1 MKKTFLGLG
10 LLLSIGCSND
20 EQFVSETE
28 NSEIFKTNSVLEPTL
43 VNPTI
48 QNYYENIKIVVFATQ
63 INTADVALSLTDR
76 NIGLVDEITNF
87 HITVE
92 ETD

>member
-10 LLLSIGCSND
+10 LLLTIGCSND

-43 VNPTI
+43 VNPTFRIIMKILKLLFLQRKLI
-48 QNYYENIKIVVFATQ
+48 QQ
-63 INTADVALSLTDR
+63 M
-76 NIGLVDEITNF
+76 
-87 HITVE
+87 
-92 ETD
+92 

>member
-1 MKKTFLGLG
+1 MDYFLPLG
-10 LLLSIGCSND
+10 VVMMN
-20 EQFVSETE
+20 
-28 NSEIFKTNSVLEPTL
+28 NSLVKQRILKFFKTNSVLEPTL

>member
-1 MKKTFLGLG
+1 M
-10 LLLSIGCSND
+10 
-20 EQFVSETE
+20 
-28 NSEIFKTNSVLEPTL
+28 